1 MYDEKLNMIYFFF
14 RRRRLLFSSSSL
26 SLLLEMSFT
35 GGGTG
40 TDVDPPKVTAFPVEP
55 ASDEADG
62 GITDE
67 GV

>member
-1 MYDEKLNMIYFFF
+1 MYDKKLNMIYLFL
-14 RRRRLLFSSSSL
+14 RRRRLVFSSSSL

-35 GGGTG
+35 GTG
-40 TDVDPPKVTAFPVEP
+40 IDVDPPKVTAFPVEP